1 MSKLR
6 RLLWGSVS
14 SFSIL
19 ANSLMPFSQARA
31 AATTGDD
38 QSLTDTQSADALIV
52 SPQSASLS
60 EDIDRIVNALA
71 DRSEEVV
78 VAQNIVDPFA
88 QDSLDPTQILLKAL
102 RGETLLPGEIAVL
115 LQNGQGYLIPGFN
128 PNNFGDGIQ
137 ANANDIA
144 RSLHIG
150 PYSTS
155 N

>member
-6 RLLWGSVS
+6 KLLWGSVS

-52 SPQSASLS
+52 SPQSVSLS
-60 EDIDRIVNALA
+60 EDIDRIVNGLA
-71 DRSEEVV
+71 DRSGEVV
-78 VAQNIVDPFA
+78 VAAVDPSTA
-88 QDSLDPTQILLKAL
+88 LPTQILLKLL
-102 RGETLLPGEIAVL
+102 RGETLTPDEIVVL
-115 LQNGQGYLIPGFN
+115 QQSGFGFSIPGFN
-128 PNNFGDGIQ
+128 PLNFQLGDGITDQ
-137 ANANDIA
+137 ANAIA
-144 RSLHIG
+144 RAIHIG